1 MTVLP
6 RRILPGSLGGL
17 AGLAC
22 ALCCTIPSC

>member
-1 MTVLP
+1 MTVLL

-17 AGLAC
+17 TGLAY